1 MRYLIILIISI
12 LSINLNY
19 AQIHEIGGFAGGSN
33 LIGDVGSTNYIA
45 PNAPALGLLYKW
57 NRSKRHSWRA
67 SIIYSDLKAYDSKS
81 DDPRRQER
89 DYSFDSNLLEISAG
103 LEFTFMDFDL
113 HTGEK
118 IFTPYLYSGISAAH
132 HDNYYF
138 LNGNQTPESNSGL
151 SVGSW
156 AFGIPMALGFKASF
170 IENFVVAIEIGA
182 RYTFSDS
189 IDGSLPKSPANQ
201 QYIFGNVNNYDWY
214 VFSGFTL
221 TYTFGEKPCY
231 CVN

>member
-1 MRYLIILIISI
+1 MRHLIILIISI

-19 AQIHEIGGFAGGSN
+19 AQIHEVGVFGGGSN
-33 LIGDVGSTNYIA
+33 LIGDVGATDYIA
-45 PNAPALGLLYKW
+45 PNAPAIGLLYKW
-57 NRSKRHSWRA
+57 NKSKRHSWRA
-67 SIIYSDLKAYDSKS
+67 SVIYSDLKAYDSKS

-118 IFTPYLYSGISAAH
+118 VYTPYLYSGLSAAH
-132 HDNYYF
+132 HDDYYF
-138 LNGNQTPESNSGL
+138 VNGIQTPENTSG
-151 SVGSW
+151 W

-170 IENFVVAIEIGA
+170 IDGFILGLEIGA
-182 RYTFSDS
+182 RYTFSDG
-189 IDGSLPKSPANQ
+189 IDGSFPKNASNQ
-201 QYIFGNVNNYDWY
+201 QFRFGNINNYDWY

-221 TYTFGEKPCY
+221 TYTFGENPCY
-231 CVN
+231 CVE